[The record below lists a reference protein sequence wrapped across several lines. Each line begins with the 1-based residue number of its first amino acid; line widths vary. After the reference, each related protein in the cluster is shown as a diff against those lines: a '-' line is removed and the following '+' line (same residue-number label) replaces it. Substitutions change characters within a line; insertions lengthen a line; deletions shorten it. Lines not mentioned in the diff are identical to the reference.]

1 MMAEKEICIVTGAS
15 RGIGKSIAIKLAEE
29 GKNVMLFGR
38 DPASLK
44 QVQKFVK
51 EKNVE
56 AEYFS
61 GDVGDTQFVEN
72 SVNEIFKKFGKIDIL
87 INNAGMG
94 IFKEIVDAEL
104 ADFKIQVNVNLYG
117 IFNFSKAVLNNMIER
132 KSGTIINISSL
143 AGKNVF
149 AGGAMYSATKHA
161 VLGFTGC
168 LMQEVRK
175 YNIKVAAICP
185 GSVETDFHSDGSPSS
200 NKKLKPEDVAETVSL
215 IIKLPQRALVS
226 EIDIRPTNPK

>member
-1 MMAEKEICIVTGAS
+1 MTERGLSIVTGAS
-15 RGIGKSIAIKLAEE
+15 RGIGKGIALKLADE
-29 GKNVMLFGR
+29 GFNIMLFGR
-38 DPASLK
+38 DVEALK
-44 QVQKFVK
+44 QTQKLVQEKGAEADYFAGDAGDEEFVK
-51 EKNVE
+51 
-56 AEYFS
+56 S
-61 GDVGDTQFVEN
+61 
-72 SVNEIFKKFGKIDIL
+72 SVKKILDKYGKIDVL
-87 INNAGMG
+87 INNAGTG
-94 IFKEIVDAEL
+94 IFREVRNASLD
-104 ADFKIQVNVNLYG
+104 DFKRQVNVNLYG

-175 YNIKVAAICP
+175 YNIKVAAVCP
-185 GSVETDFHSDGSPSS
+185 GSVETDFHNSGSPGSP
-200 NKKLKPEDVAETVSL
+200 KKLMPEDVAETVSL
-215 IIKLPQRALVS
+215 IIKLPVRALVS